1 MNQKRQDAFHQ
12 VRNRAPS
19 RCSARLPNRR
29 FFRQTSNSKN
39 ARDVDAIEPAGG
51 ETLAFT
57 RVTDAEVAAKCD
69 PNVSVT
75 PGERITVAADMS
87 HTRLTG
93 METDQ
98 VVPVAATGA

>member
-1 MNQKRQDAFHQ
+1 M
-12 VRNRAPS
+12 
-19 RCSARLPNRR
+19 
-29 FFRQTSNSKN
+29 
-39 ARDVDAIEPAGG
+39 
-51 ETLAFT
+51 AFT